1 MNTLVKKISIYD
13 LKYLFVAFLTSG
25 IFILDVI
32 TPVGFVAWL
41 LYLLPILLICRTS
54 NRLHIIV
61 FTSVCTVLMFV
72 GLILSPTGVGL
83 KYGLL
88 NCFLG
93 VFVFWLT
100 SAFYLNHVRV
110 EKSLSVSEIKY
121 RLLFQKIPI
130 GIFNYDPKLQINDC
144 NDSFVAILQSRRD
157 ALIGLDMHTLSD
169 QRVLPAII
177 EAIKGND
184 GNYEGFYKNTTSQAG
199 IHIRMLTA
207 PIFDQDGNI
216 KGGVGIVEDFT
227 GQPKMKDS
235 LREQKKFSDNLID
248 ISAVA
253 TFVLDAQHKIVLW
266 NKACEE
272 LTGFRDAEM
281 IGTDDQWKP
290 FYDHKRPCIADI
302 IIDAE
307 IDKLPDLYTTYAKST
322 LVPNGFHAE
331 GWYENLHGKERY
343 ILFDAAPLYDSKGVL
358 IAAIETLQDITE
370 RKYAEE
376 EINRNYDTQAVIN
389 SLLRLSLEKVPLED
403 ILNRAL
409 DLVLTIPWL
418 VVQSR
423 GAIFLVEND
432 PGFLVLKAQRNL
444 DERIQKM
451 CARIPMDKCI
461 CGQAAFAQKVF
472 FIDSVDERHE
482 ICHDDIVPHG
492 HYCVPIIFSGRVL
505 GVLNVYM
512 KDGYK
517 RNEREQELLVTISN
531 TLAGIIVRRQAEDSL
546 VESEQKLQAITDT
559 ATDAIILIDHEERV
573 VYWNSS
579 ACSMLGYAPEEI
591 MGKNIMVIIP
601 HRYRETHALAFKKFV
616 ETGQGSL
623 LGKTYQVFAVRKD
636 GTEIPVE
643 LAVSGIRLKDKWHAA
658 GIIRDISERKKLE
671 SQLMQA
677 QKMEAVGQ
685 LSGGIAHDFN
695 NILSAIIGYGS
706 ILLMKTNEDDPLRTN
721 VQHLLEA
728 ADRAA
733 SLTHS
738 LLAFSRKQILN
749 SRPADLNEIIRRV
762 EELLRRVIGEDIE
775 LHTVFKQNTV
785 TVNADSGQIEQA
797 LMNLATNARDAMPH
811 GGSLLI
817 ESEVIEVDDTFIR
830 AHGYGE
836 IGMYV
841 VVSVTDTGMG
851 MDEITRKKIFEPFF
865 TTKEVGKGTGLG
877 LAMVY
882 GIIKQHLGFI
892 DVYSELGKGSTFK
905 IYLPLIASEHETRRT
920 SSSVPEDKLQG
931 GPETVL
937 IAEDDVALR
946 TLFRTVLSEVGYT
959 VIDAENGID
968 AVIKFM
974 NNKDVIKIILLD
986 MIMPKKSGKEAYDE
1000 IIKVRPDVKILFMSG
1015 YTADIKA
1022 AEELLQSGVEFI
1034 LKPIS
1039 PKDLLERIRA
1049 CLDA

>member
-227 GQPKMKDS
+227 EQAKIKDS
-235 LREQKKFSDNLID
+235 LLEQKKFTDNLLEN
-248 ISAVA
+248 SAVA
-253 TFVLDAQHKIVLW
+253 TFVLDAQHKITLW

-272 LTGFRDAEM
+272 LTGFSSSDM
-281 IGTDDQWKP
+281 LGTDNQWRP
-290 FYDHKRPCIADI
+290 FYKKKRATLADI
-302 IIDAE
+302 VIDANYN
-307 IDKLPDLYTTYAKST
+307 DLPALYPIYTKST
-322 LVPNGFHAE
+322 LSPDALHSE
-331 GWYENLHGKERY
+331 GWRRNLHGKDRY

-358 IAAIETLQDITE
+358 IAVIQTLQDITE

-389 SLLRLSLEKVPLED
+389 SLLLLSLEKVPLED
-403 ILNRAL
+403 ILDRAL
-409 DLVLTIPWL
+409 ALVLSIPFL
-418 VVQSR
+418 ISQSS
-423 GAIFLVEND
+423 GAIFLVESD
-432 PGFLVLKAQRNL
+432 PGFLALKAHRNL

-451 CARIPMDKCI
+451 CARVPMGKCI
-461 CGQAAFAQKVF
+461 CGQAALTGKIIF
-472 FIDSVDERHE
+472 VDNVDKRHE
-482 ICHDDIVPHG
+482 TPYDDIVPHSY
-492 HYCVPIIFSGRVL
+492 YCVPIIFSGKIL
-505 GVLNVYM
+505 GVLSVYL
-512 KDGYK
+512 KDGHK
-517 RNEREQELLVTISN
+517 SNERERELLITISN
-531 TLAGIIVRRQAEDSL
+531 TLAGIIVRSQAEDSL